1 MRDTD
6 FNQMMG
12 GGNPA
17 ASLHFVRGYEVSYD
31 STSNSDSIVVFL
43 FQFAT
48 ASDATVF
55 KTDFLS
61 AAATGKVKADPVIPG
76 AEDYNSTSPDQGN
89 QGMYD
94 HAVVAAK
101 GNVAFVIDD
110 ATGSAA
116 RVPLVET
123 MARQQYAAL

>member
-1 MRDTD
+1 M
-6 FNQMMG
+6 
-12 GGNPA
+12 
-17 ASLHFVRGYEVSYD
+17 
-31 STSNSDSIVVFL
+31 VFL